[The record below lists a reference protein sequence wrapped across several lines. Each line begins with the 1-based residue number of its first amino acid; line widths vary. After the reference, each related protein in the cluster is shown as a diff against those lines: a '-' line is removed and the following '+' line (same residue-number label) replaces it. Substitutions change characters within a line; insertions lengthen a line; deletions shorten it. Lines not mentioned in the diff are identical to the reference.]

1 MASLTETLAT
11 IKTTNE
17 TVLPGDRITALMVD
31 MAVNSPEYALLAEQ
45 HFEDLIDKCL
55 DLGEGA
61 FSLYIALYKNA
72 LTTIANA

>member
-1 MASLTETLAT
+1 MLTETLAT
-11 IKTTNE
+11 IQTTNN
-17 TVLPGDRITALMVD
+17 TVLPGDRVTALMVD
-31 MAVNSPEYALLAEQ
+31 MAVNSPEYAAIAQQ

>member
-1 MASLTETLAT
+1 MALTETIAT
-11 IKTTNE
+11 IRTHNGP
-17 TVLPGDRITALMVD
+17 VLPGDRITALMVD
-31 MAVNSPEYALLAEQ
+31 MAVNSPEYALIAKE
-45 HFEDLIDKCL
+45 HFEDLVDKCL